1 MALRR
6 PSPESLI
13 LAALQLVALGWVA
26 SSLLVTSGFPLDDA
40 WIHQVVARN
49 LATRGVYGVTPGA
62 HSSGTSSLLW
72 TLLLALGQL
81 LRAPP
86 VAWTLALNA
95 ALYLAFGQ
103 WLLRA
108 ARDDGMS
115 PPRALA
121 LAAVATCTG
130 NVAWFA
136 LSGMEA
142 TLLCA
147 LSAAAVSTWF
157 SAAPVWRSALPLS
170 LLAVTRPDALA
181 LPALLALRH
190 RSAGRSRAD
199 AMKVVAA
206 PMVTF
211 TAWVA
216 LNLRLL
222 GTALPSTL
230 AGRRWLNN
238 LGAPPY
244 GLRSLRWVVRRWPMR
259 LGEYTLGTANAV
271 AITLAMGVVAVGVA
285 ALVRDRRHRLTTLAA
300 WSLAHVLTFAVLFPV
315 TGHGGR
321 YQPLVPSLFLPLA
334 LAGLWALAE
343 AATKRLPRPPAR
355 LGALVAAPVALV
367 AALSLARWSAITESG
382 VAHIE
387 HTERAM
393 GEWIRDHLPREARVA
408 TFDLGAI
415 TYFSGRDV
423 LDLGGLVDPAL
434 APILQRGEVASYMSA
449 RGVTHVVIP
458 VGHNDRHR
466 DGLNMGYR
474 LALHGNP
481 TVRLTPVHREVT
493 PWELWYPAALP
504 TGHASPQQA
513 LYRFEHRPAAP
524 HWGSK

>member
-1 MALRR
+1 MKR
-6 PSPESLI
+6 PSAHSLALLALQ
-13 LAALQLVALGWVA
+13 LAALAAVGA
-26 SSLLVTSGFPLDDA
+26 SLAVTPGFPLDDA

-49 LATRGVYGVTPGA
+49 LGLHGVYGVTPGA

-72 TLLLALGQL
+72 TLLLALGHL

-86 VAWTLALNA
+86 VAWTLGLNA
-95 ALYLAFGQ
+95 VLYLAFGQ
-103 WLLRA
+103 WVLKA
-108 ARDDGMS
+108 ARDDGIA
-115 PPRALA
+115 PPRALC
-121 LAAVATCTG
+121 LAALATCTG

-147 LSAAAVSTWF
+147 LSAAAITAWF
-157 SAAPVWRSALPLS
+157 SAASPWRASLPLA

-190 RSAGRSRAD
+190 RAAGRSRAD
-199 AMKVVAA
+199 ALRLVAA
-206 PMVTF
+206 PALAF
-211 TAWVA
+211 AAWVA

-244 GLRSLRWVVRRWPMR
+244 GMRSLRWVVRRWPMR
-259 LGEYTLGTANAV
+259 LGEYTLGVTNPFVIA
-271 AITLAMGVVAVGVA
+271 LAMALVAVGVA
-285 ALVRDRRHRLTTLAA
+285 AFVRGKRHRLTTLGLWA
-300 WSLAHVLTFAVLFPV
+300 LAHVLTFAALFPV

-334 LAGLWALAE
+334 LAGLWALTE
-343 AATKRLPRPPAR
+343 AAATRLRRDPAR
-355 LGALVAAPVALV
+355 AVALVALPVALV
-367 AALSLARWSAITESG
+367 ALASLARWSAITASG

-387 HTERAM
+387 NTERAM
-393 GEWIRDHLPREARVA
+393 GRWIRGHLPPEARVA

-434 APILQRGEVASYMSA
+434 APVLQRGDVASYMSA

-458 VGHNDRHR
+458 VGHDHRRR

-474 LALHGNP
+474 LHLHGNP
-481 TVRLTPVHREVT
+481 AVQLTLVHCEVT
-493 PWELWYPAALP
+493 PWEAWFPAALP

-513 LYRFEHRPAAP
+513 LYRFVYAP
-524 HWGSK
+524 RSPRGEP